1 MGDFLEWIR
10 DNGWQSWLVLAAVL
24 GGLEMVG
31 LDLWLVM
38 LAGGAL
44 AGAVVAAFGAPF
56 LLQLGL
62 AIVTALALMGLVRPN
77 VVRRIHR
84 TPTLRIGHHN
94 LIGQRATVLTELGGE
109 TPGRIKVAGQEWTSR
124 PYDEDDRI
132 EVGAKVDVVEI
143 KGATAYVLRV
153 YTPELGLDPDS
164 DRGEG

>member
-1 MGDFLEWIR
+1 MGDFSEWIR
-10 DNGWQSWLVLAAVL
+10 EYGWQSWLVLAAVL
-24 GGLEMVG
+24 GGLEMLG

-62 AIVTALALMGLVRPN
+62 AILTSVALLGLVRPS
-77 VVRRIHR
+77 VIRRIH
-84 TPTLRIGHHN
+84 TAPTLRIGHHN
-94 LIGQRATVLTELGGE
+94 LIGQRAVVLDDLGGH
-109 TPGRIKVAGQEWTSR
+109 TPGRIKVGGQEWTAR

-132 EVGAKVDVVEI
+132 ASGSQVDVVEI

-153 YTPELGLDPDS
+153 YTPEPGTGLGTAGD
-164 DRGEG
+164 EG